1 MGHTRTCK
9 RQAVDQFRGAKMRP
23 WVPSGR
29 VWRNPPSTRRAV
41 TASTRRPGKP
51 LMSLSAPTAASG
63 LPGTTAGSRAGTPML
78 GVAAAGR
85 TGALLQAHPPDCRRH
100 GCRLGDQGGR
110 HLAELLE
117 HAPANVSEWTP
128 PTSHRR
134 VGAPV
139 ATTAAVRVQT
149 VGKQPILA
157 ASKLRDRWELGP
169 RFLPPQRVETKQG
182 TWWFGRPP

>member
-1 MGHTRTCK
+1 
-9 RQAVDQFRGAKMRP
+9 MRP

-63 LPGTTAGSRAGTPML
+63 LPGTTAGSRAGAPML

-157 ASKLRDRWELGP
+157 ASKLRDRWELALDSFHHSASKQSKERGGSAGRRDSGRGP
-169 RFLPPQRVETKQG
+169 RKQG
-182 TWWFGRPP
+182 PDVPGRTT